1 MTRSFDVFYDLH
13 LNKRL
18 SKQSWGW
25 WFETPLRPLWRHC
38 NVLPGDFGGA
48 RQQLQSGEAIV
59 AIVIGLLVL
68 LGLVGNIVSFL
79 TFGKMPKNATTFLL
93 CSLAVIDSS
102 FLLLT
107 AIPFAMKPYAVQW
120 VGCCDLS
127 FRFITNFF
135 KASSRIA
142 CMAVVWTS
150 VITGMNC
157 YIVVCPPHQAARLC
171 TPSRARKQLLW
182 TVLFSIV
189 YALPRVFRYKST
201 KMSKAWQKYFYVI
214 GCKMAFRLAIPF
226 AMLLFFFSVWII
238 ATLTQARRSHWVCM
252 EDAMWTAESP
262 LILVTIILVFLICN
276 SPNFIYDILRIIWIT
291 SSWEHGLLSTT
302 GGMLLILISSCNWV
316 IYFAYIQE
324 YRMKQCER
332 CTQDREPSRNY
343 KLQ

>member
-1 MTRSFDVFYDLH
+1 METFSALLALCVGNSPVTGEYPAQRPVTRSFDVFYDLH

-107 AIPFAMKPYAVQW
+107 AIPLAMKLYAVQW

-135 KASSRIA
+135 TASSRIA

-171 TPSRARKQLLW
+171 TTSRARKQLLW

-226 AMLLFFFSVWII
+226 AMLLFFLRVNHCYTDSGQTQPLGLHGGRHVDSRV
-238 ATLTQARRSHWVCM
+238 TL
-252 EDAMWTAESP
+252 
-262 LILVTIILVFLICN
+262 N
-276 SPNFIYDILRIIWIT
+276 
-291 SSWEHGLLSTT
+291 T
-302 GGMLLILISSCNWV
+302 GHDYSC
-316 IYFAYIQE
+316 IPY
-324 YRMKQCER
+324 
-332 CTQDREPSRNY
+332 
-343 KLQ
+343 L